1 MQQLA
6 DKTAVVTGGGQ
17 GIGRGIALALAREG
31 MRTAIL
37 DIEQGAAERTAKEI
51 ESAGGRAIGLRVDV
65 TNERSLADAATSVVR
80 AFGPVHVLTNNAGVS
95 APQGPIADKT
105 DADWQ
110 WVFSVNLFG
119 IVKAVQAFL
128 PGMRAHSR
136 SHSRD
141 HSESQGQGGHI
152 VNTSS
157 MAGLIAVPELEVGIY
172 TASKYAC
179 TAYCEILRAELAP
192 DGIGVSVLC
201 PGLIDTQLAATSA
214 RNRPTSFGGPL
225 GVPKAM
231 PEQMRKVAMQP
242 EEVGPIVVRGIRAN
256 RLHILTHPEMSIP
269 LVTARFDAIRKDA
282 EGELADRQ
290 RGPARS

>member
-37 DIEQGAAERTAKEI
+37 DIELDAAERTAKEI
-51 ESAGGRAIGLRVDV
+51 ESAGGRAIGLQVDV
-65 TNERSLADAATSVVR
+65 TSERSLADAAAAVAK
-80 AFGPVHVLTNNAGVS
+80 AFGPVHVLSNNAGVS

-105 DADWQ
+105 DKDWQ

-128 PGMRAHSR
+128 PGMRAYARGQARAHTVG
-136 SHSRD
+136 
-141 HSESQGQGGHI
+141 QGEGGHI

-157 MAGLIAVPELEVGIY
+157 MAGLIAVPELQVGVY

-192 DGIGVSVLC
+192 EGIGVSVLC

-214 RNRPTSFGGPL
+214 RNRPADFGGPL

-231 PEQMRKVAMQP
+231 PEEMRKVAMQP

-269 LVTARFDAIRKDA
+269 LVTARFDTIRKDA
-282 EGELADRQ
+282 EGELADRS
-290 RGPARS
+290 R

>member
-80 AFGPVHVLTNNAGVS
+80 AFGPVHVLSNNAGVS

>member
-37 DIEQGAAERTAKEI
+37 DIELDAAERTTKEI
-51 ESAGGRAIGLRVDV
+51 ESAGGRAIALQVDV
-65 TNERSLADAATSVVR
+65 TRERSLADAAAAVAK
-80 AFGPVHVLTNNAGVS
+80 AFGPVHVLSNNAGVS

-105 DADWQ
+105 DKDWQ

-128 PGMRAHSR
+128 PGMRARTRGHAR
-136 SHSRD
+136 GHALG
-141 HSESQGQGGHI
+141 QGEGGHI

-157 MAGLIAVPELEVGIY
+157 MAGLIAVPELQVGVY

-192 DGIGVSVLC
+192 EGIGV
-201 PGLIDTQLAATSA
+201 G
-214 RNRPTSFGGPL
+214 
-225 GVPKAM
+225 
-231 PEQMRKVAMQP
+231 
-242 EEVGPIVVRGIRAN
+242 
-256 RLHILTHPEMSIP
+256 
-269 LVTARFDAIRKDA
+269 
-282 EGELADRQ
+282 
-290 RGPARS
+290 

>member
-37 DIEQGAAERTAKEI
+37 DIEQDAAERTAKEI
-51 ESAGGRAIGLRVDV
+51 ESAGGRAIGLQVDV

-80 AFGPVHVLTNNAGVS
+80 ALGPVHVLSNNAGVS
-95 APQGPIADKT
+95 APQGPIADKA

-128 PGMRAHSR
+128 PGMRAH
-136 SHSRD
+136 H
-141 HSESQGQGGHI
+141 QGGHI

-157 MAGLIAVPELEVGIY
+157 MAGLIAVPELQVGVY

-192 DGIGVSVLC
+192 EGIGVSVLC

-231 PEQMRKVAMQP
+231 PEEMRKFAMQP

-256 RLHILTHPEMSIP
+256 RLHILTHPELSIP

-282 EGELADRQ
+282 ESELADRQ

>member
-1 MQQLA
+1 MQDLR

-37 DIEQGAAERTAKEI
+37 DIEQDAAERTAMEI
-51 ESAGGRAIGLRVDV
+51 ESAGGRAIGLQVDV
-65 TNERSLADAATSVVR
+65 TREHSLADAAAAVAK
-80 AFGPVHVLTNNAGVS
+80 AFGPVHVVSNNAGVS

-105 DADWQ
+105 DKDWQ

-128 PGMRAHSR
+128 PGMR
-136 SHSRD
+136 SH
-141 HSESQGQGGHI
+141 GQGGHI

-157 MAGLIAVPELEVGIY
+157 MAGLVAVPELQVGIY

-179 TAYCEILRAELAP
+179 TGYCEILRAELAP
-192 DGIGVSVLC
+192 EGIGVSVLC
-201 PGLIDTQLAATSA
+201 PGLIDTQLSATSA
-214 RNRPTSFGGPL
+214 RNRPTAFGGPL
-225 GVPKAM
+225 GVPKPM
-231 PEQMRKVAMQP
+231 PDEMRKVAMQP
-242 EEVGPIVVRGIRAN
+242 EDVGPIVVRGIRAN

-269 LVTARFDAIRKDA
+269 LVTARFDALRKDA
-282 EGELADRQ
+282 EGELRDRAQ
-290 RGPARS
+290 